1 MSIHPFHLVLSA
13 LAHWANREQA
23 AIVDYLREENR
34 VLRDRL
40 GAKRLRFTDAERRR
54 EVVCESR
61 LGGLL
66 NHYRRAT

>member
-23 AIVDYLREENR
+23 AIVNYLREENR

-40 GAKRLRFTDAERRR
+40 GAKRLPYGAKNQPTSGRT
-54 EVVCESR
+54 
-61 LGGLL
+61 LPPI
-66 NHYRRAT
+66 